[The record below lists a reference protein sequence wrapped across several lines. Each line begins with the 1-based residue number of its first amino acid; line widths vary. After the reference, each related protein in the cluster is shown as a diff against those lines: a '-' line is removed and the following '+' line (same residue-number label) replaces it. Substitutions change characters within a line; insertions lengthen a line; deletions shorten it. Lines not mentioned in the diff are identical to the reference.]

1 MRENITFS
9 VIIPIYNVE
18 AFLKECIDSVLQQTY
33 KDYEIILVDDG
44 STDESGAIAD
54 TYARN
59 YPSINVIHRNNG
71 GLSAA
76 RNTGI
81 EAAKG
86 RYIIFVDSDD
96 YIDKNALLNFANCVV
111 RYKEPDII
119 AAQAYSVNWD
129 GNVKLK
135 CKDHHHIE
143 GIFSGRAFWET
154 AIKANEIFACAPF
167 NAYKTS
173 LIRCTHIYFSEGLLH
188 EDQLWTPT
196 IFWNAKSVVDGDFIF
211 YYHRMRQGSITH
223 SSGHEKKACDLIS
236 TCYSLEKMYRE
247 YPLSQSKWSR
257 DCVAVLYMSA
267 VFIGAEKVLQKGIV
281 KRIFPIR
288 NACSRKTVMKA
299 ILFAISP
306 KLYIELD
313 KIVKAKPNLGE

>member
-59 YPSINVIHRNNG
+59 YPGINVIHRNNG

-96 YIDKNALLNFANCVV
+96 YIDKNA
-111 RYKEPDII
+111 
-119 AAQAYSVNWD
+119 
-129 GNVKLK
+129 
-135 CKDHHHIE
+135 
-143 GIFSGRAFWET
+143 
-154 AIKANEIFACAPF
+154 
-167 NAYKTS
+167 
-173 LIRCTHIYFSEGLLH
+173 
-188 EDQLWTPT
+188 
-196 IFWNAKSVVDGDFIF
+196 
-211 YYHRMRQGSITH
+211 
-223 SSGHEKKACDLIS
+223 
-236 TCYSLEKMYRE
+236 
-247 YPLSQSKWSR
+247 
-257 DCVAVLYMSA
+257 
-267 VFIGAEKVLQKGIV
+267 
-281 KRIFPIR
+281 
-288 NACSRKTVMKA
+288 
-299 ILFAISP
+299 
-306 KLYIELD
+306 
-313 KIVKAKPNLGE
+313 